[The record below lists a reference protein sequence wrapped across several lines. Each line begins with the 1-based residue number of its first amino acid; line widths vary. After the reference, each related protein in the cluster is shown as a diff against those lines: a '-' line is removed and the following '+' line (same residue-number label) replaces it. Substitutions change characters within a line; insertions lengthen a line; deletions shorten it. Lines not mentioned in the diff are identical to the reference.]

1 MDGLMEIVA
10 ASFARHGIECPS
22 DSGSAWKRTP
32 SPIQA
37 HATADAS
44 VSLRLRSG
52 LAPAEPTIT
61 AALPDHNYRKS
72 MQGDPAP

>member
-22 DSGSAWKRTP
+22 DCGSAWRRQP
-32 SPIQA
+32 SLIQA
-37 HATADAS
+37 HVADAS